1 MSEVLRP
8 DICVVGGG
16 TGGLAVAIGA
26 AQLGASTVLV
36 RGRDPINH
44 GCIPSRALIAAARRA
59 HLVAEAGAFGIL
71 AAPAGIDYARLRQH
85 IEDVKANLAVNN
97 SAARLRALGVTVIDE
112 DGHFEDTRTLTTGN
126 VSVRARRFVLATG
139 SRPSIPVIPGL
150 SSVPYL
156 TDETL
161 FGLESCPGHLMIIG
175 GGPTGIEM
183 AQAHVRLG
191 ARVTLIEAGRLL
203 PGDDPELVDIVRTR
217 LHREGVEVIE
227 GVNVA
232 EVLQMGESMRITI
245 DTGEH
250 YYWIDGSHV
259 LVAAGR
265 VPNIGELDPGK
276 AGIHHDEKGIAVDR
290 RLRTSNRR
298 VFAIGDVASGPQYS
312 HAAARQAQVVLRNAL
327 FRLSARA
334 DMELLPHVTYTDPE
348 LAHVGATEAEARDQ
362 FGRITLLRW
371 PLGENDRA
379 QIERD
384 PVGLIKIIL
393 DKRGIVRGASIAAP
407 GAGELIAPWIMAVS
421 QRLRIGAMSALAVPY
436 PNRSEI
442 SVRAAESYYTSTL
455 FSARTR
461 ALVRFLSRFG

>member
-1 MSEVLRP
+1 MNEVLKP

-16 TGGLAVAIGA
+16 AGGLAVAIGA
-26 AQLGASTVLV
+26 ARLGASTVLV
-36 RGRDPINH
+36 RGRDTVNH
-44 GCIPSRALIAAARRA
+44 GCIPSRALIAAARRV
-59 HLVAEAGAFGIL
+59 HLAAEAAAFGVSTG
-71 AAPAGIDYARLRQH
+71 PVEIDYARLGRH
-85 IEDVKANLAVNN
+85 IEDVRASLAVNTSTALLN
-97 SAARLRALGVTVIDE
+97 ALGVTIIDE
-112 DGHFEDTRTLTTGN
+112 SGHFEDTRILTAGN
-126 VSVRARRFVLATG
+126 ARVRARRFVLATG
-139 SRPSIPVIPGL
+139 SRPEIPVIPGL

-161 FGLESCPGHLMIIG
+161 FGLESRPEHLIIIG
-175 GGPTGIEM
+175 GGPTGVEM
-183 AQAHVRLG
+183 AQAHARLG
-191 ARVTLIEAGRLL
+191 TRVTLIEAERLL
-203 PGDDPELVDIVRTR
+203 RADDPELVDIVRSR
-217 LHREGVEVIE
+217 LHREGVEIIE

-232 EVLQMGESMRITI
+232 EVLQMGEGVRITI
-245 DTGEH
+245 DTGQH

-259 LVAAGR
+259 LVATGR
-265 VPNIGELDPGK
+265 VPNIEELDLGK
-276 AGIHHDEKGIAVDR
+276 AGIHHDEKGITVDR

-312 HAAARQAQVVLRNAL
+312 HAATRQAQVVLRNAL

-334 DMELLPHVTYTDPE
+334 DMELLPHVTYSDPE
-348 LAHVGATEAEARDQ
+348 LAHIGATEAEARDQ

-393 DKRGIVRGASIAAP
+393 DKKGVVRGASIAAP
-407 GAGELIAPWIMAVS
+407 GAGELIVPWIMAVS
-421 QRLRIGAMSALAVPY
+421 QRLRISAMSSLVVPY

-442 SVRAAESYYTSTL
+442 SVRAAESYYTPTL

-461 ALVRFLSRFG
+461 ALVRFLSHFG